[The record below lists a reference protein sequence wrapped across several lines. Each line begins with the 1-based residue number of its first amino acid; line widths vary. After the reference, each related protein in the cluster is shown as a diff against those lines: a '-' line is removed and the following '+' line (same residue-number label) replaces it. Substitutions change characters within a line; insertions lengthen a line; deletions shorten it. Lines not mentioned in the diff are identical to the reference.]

1 MRTLLFFVMMLLIT
15 SPAYAGYNIK
25 KDIVASWYG
34 EEFHGRITAS
44 GEVFNQNDFT
54 AAHRSFPFGTELIVT
69 YNDKSVRVRINDR
82 GPYKKGRKLDL
93 SKAAADALGCGLCV
107 VTIMRIGCGE
117 CNLKGKTNARKG
129 RKVVQYSIASR

>member
-1 MRTLLFFVMMLLIT
+1 MRTLLFFVMMLLIS
-15 SPAYAGYNIK
+15 SPVYAGYNIK
-25 KDIVASWYG
+25 KDVVASWYG
-34 EEFHGRITAS
+34 EEFHGRLTAN

-93 SKAAADALGCGLCV
+93 SKAAADALGCGVCV
-107 VTIMRIGCGE
+107 VTIQRIGCGE
-117 CNLKGKTNARKG
+117 CNLKGNPNDRKR
-129 RKVVQYSIASR
+129 RKDVKYSIASR

>member
-1 MRTLLFFVMMLLIT
+1 MRTLLFFVMMLLIS

-25 KDIVASWYG
+25 KDVVASWYG
-34 EEFHGRITAS
+34 EEFHGKTTAN

-69 YNDKSVRVRINDR
+69 YDDKSVRVRINDR

-93 SKAAADALGCGLCV
+93 SKAAADALGCGVCV
-107 VTIMRIGCGE
+107 VTIQRIGCGE
-117 CNLKGKTNARKG
+117 CNLKGNPNDRKR
-129 RKVVQYSIASR
+129 RKDVKYSIASR

>member
-1 MRTLLFFVMMLLIT
+1 MRTLLFFIMMLLIS

-25 KDIVASWYG
+25 KDVVASWYG
-34 EEFHGRITAS
+34 EEFHGKLTAN

-54 AAHRSFPFGTELIVT
+54 AAHRTFPFGTELIVT

-107 VTIMRIGCGE
+107 VTIQRIGCGE

>member
-1 MRTLLFFVMMLLIT
+1 MRTLLFFVMMMLIT

-34 EEFHGRITAS
+34 EKFHGRITAS

-93 SKAAADALGCGLCV
+93 SKAASDALGCGLCV

-129 RKVVQYSIASR
+129 RKAVQYSIASR

>member
-1 MRTLLFFVMMLLIT
+1 MRTLLFFVMMLLIS

-25 KDIVASWYG
+25 KDIIASWYG

-82 GPYKKGRKLDL
+82 GPYKKCRKLDL

>member
-1 MRTLLFFVMMLLIT
+1 MRTLLFFVMMMLIT

>member
-1 MRTLLFFVMMLLIT
+1 MRILLFFVMMLLIS

-25 KDIVASWYG
+25 KGVVASWYG
-34 EEFHGRITAS
+34 GEFHGRLTAN

-93 SKAAADALGCGLCV
+93 SKAAADALGCGVCV
-107 VTIMRIGCGE
+107 VTIQRIGCGE
-117 CNLKGKTNARKG
+117 CNLKGKTNDRKG

>member
-1 MRTLLFFVMMLLIT
+1 MRTLLFFVMMLLI
-15 SPAYAGYNIK
+15 SPPAYAGYNIK
-25 KDIVASWYG
+25 KGVVASWYG
-34 EEFHGRITAS
+34 EEFHGRLTAN

-93 SKAAADALGCGLCV
+93 SKAAADALGCGVCV
-107 VTIMRIGCGE
+107 VTIQRIGCGE
-117 CNLKGKTNARKG
+117 CNLKGKTNDRKG

>member
-1 MRTLLFFVMMLLIT
+1 MRTLLFLVMMLLIS

-34 EEFHGRITAS
+34 EEFHGRITAN

-54 AAHRSFPFGTELIVT
+54 AAHRTFPFGTELIVT

>member
-1 MRTLLFFVMMLLIT
+1 MRTLLFFIMMLLIS

-25 KDIVASWYG
+25 KDVVASWYG
-34 EEFHGRITAS
+34 EEFHGKLTAN

-54 AAHRSFPFGTELIVT
+54 AAHRTFPFGTELIVT